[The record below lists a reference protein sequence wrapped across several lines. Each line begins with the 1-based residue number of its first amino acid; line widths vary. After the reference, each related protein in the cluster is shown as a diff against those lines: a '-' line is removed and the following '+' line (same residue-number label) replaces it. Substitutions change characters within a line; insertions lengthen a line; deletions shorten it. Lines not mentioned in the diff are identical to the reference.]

1 MRRRIEEY
9 GDIIG
14 LPRPNDGHPK
24 MPVANRAAQFMPFA
38 ALTGYE
44 ALVKDTVREKTKRP
58 ELSEGEKEE
67 LNRTLVRLSAAASK
81 PAIRLTYVRE
91 QFETG
96 DIRLLTA
103 RGVVTR
109 IDPVRGILQING
121 ENAVFFGD
129 IIAIEEA

>member
-1 MRRRIEEY
+1 MSGY
-9 GDIIG
+9 DDILS
-14 LPRPNDGHPK
+14 LPRPASRHRR
-24 MPVANRAAQFMPFA
+24 MSASERAAQFMPFA

-121 ENAVFFGD
+121 ENAVFFVD